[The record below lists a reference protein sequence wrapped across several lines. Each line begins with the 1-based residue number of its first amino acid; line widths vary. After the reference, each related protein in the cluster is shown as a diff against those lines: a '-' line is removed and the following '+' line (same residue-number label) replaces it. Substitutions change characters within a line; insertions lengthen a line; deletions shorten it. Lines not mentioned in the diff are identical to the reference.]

1 MTRSPIPRR
10 VATALLVACLA
21 GCVTAPPAAPHT
33 AATTTP
39 TTASSTATVRSTT
52 GPHGTFNAVDVMFL
66 QMTLDQHAAAAELT
80 RLATVRSTDA
90 QVRML
95 AAAIEVTQA
104 DEARTMS
111 DWLAGWGQPTT
122 PDPGASGA
130 HGRHGDHAGHDAL
143 RGSTA
148 ADIALLAASP
158 ADEFDRTF
166 LNILIAH
173 QHNAVELARM
183 ARDAGTDPHVRD
195 LAELIDRSRT
205 AQISQMLTMLD

>member
-10 VATALLVACLA
+10 VATALLVASLATTVA
-21 GCVTAPPAAPHT
+21 GCVTAPPAAPGT
-33 AATTTP
+33 AATTRP
-39 TTASSTATVRSTT
+39 TATEPTP
-52 GPHGTFNAVDVMFL
+52 GPARNAFNSVDVMFL

-80 RLATVRSTDA
+80 RLATARSTDA
-90 QVRML
+90 EVRML

-111 DWLAGWGQPTT
+111 GWLAGWGQPTT

-130 HGRHGDHAGHDAL
+130 HGRHGDHDGHDAL

-148 ADIALLAASP
+148 ADIALLAGSP

-183 ARDAGTDPHVRD
+183 ARDAGSDPQVRD